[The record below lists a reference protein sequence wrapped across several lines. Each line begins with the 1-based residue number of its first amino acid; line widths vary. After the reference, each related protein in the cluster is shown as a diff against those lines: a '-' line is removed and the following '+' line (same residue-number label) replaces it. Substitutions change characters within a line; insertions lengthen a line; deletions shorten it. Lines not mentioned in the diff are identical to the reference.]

1 MCLGRYTKGQT
12 SWKAN
17 PDDNNNLKK
26 MNREKEQ
33 NHFSTFSL
41 RYRIQRTNMV
51 SKLTDYQLPT
61 IQLNKT
67 ISYKILINH
76 ARRRSREKNKE
87 VRTNPPPSVWRQ
99 NRWGLIVPL
108 DPENKD
114 GWYFRQEVINTWY
127 NKRKPGETTWEPK

>member
-1 MCLGRYTKGQT
+1 
-12 SWKAN
+12 
-17 PDDNNNLKK
+17 

-33 NHFSTFSL
+33 NHFSTFS
-41 RYRIQRTNMV
+41 RQYRIQRTNMV

-87 VRTNPPPSVWRQ
+87 VRTNPPPSV
-99 NRWGLIVPL
+99 
-108 DPENKD
+108 
-114 GWYFRQEVINTWY
+114 
-127 NKRKPGETTWEPK
+127 